1 MDRRNFLK
9 TMSIAVSAV
18 AVSPVITGKTTH
30 AGEDKFTKALMKITG
45 GKKPKQS
52 DKVQLKAP
60 TIAENGA
67 VVPIKVSVNLP
78 IEQVKA
84 VHVFAKD
91 NPNPYLFSIY
101 FTPQNGKAFISTRIK
116 LAKTTTVH
124 AVAEL
129 NDGTFLE
136 TSKKVKVTIGG
147 CG

>member
-18 AVSPVITGKTTH
+18 AVAPAITVKK
-30 AGEDKFTKALMKITG
+30 AQAEADKFQEALMKITG
-45 GKKPKQS
+45 GKKTTPS
-52 DKVQLKAP
+52 DKVVLRVP
-60 TIAENGA
+60 EIAENGA

-78 IEQVKA
+78 IEQIKA

-91 NPNPYLFSIY
+91 NPNPYIFSVY
-101 FTPQNGKAFISTRIK
+101 FTPQNGKAFINTRIK

-129 NDGTFLE
+129 NDGSFLE
-136 TSKKVKVTIGG
+136 TSQKVKVTIGG